1 MKSKHVILSLILSA
15 LCFFSF
21 AEEFSYEGKNCK
33 INVIYSET
41 SYPGEA
47 FWIRLLVDSHKKNKT
62 YSFTAKAELKGD
74 KVLST
79 SQFYSLNPGKKM
91 KNVSELLTGLPTWS
105 TTKPQENTV
114 IAVTFKYNDE
124 EESFEIPVTYAEKE
138 YLEETIRLNSNLT
151 DLLSKPSDEKKEQSR
166 VLNETL
172 QTIDPEG
179 VYELTGFVKPTT
191 GKRITSEFGQTRT
204 LIYNNGK
211 KVPSYHAGI
220 DYGIPEGSEI
230 TACGAGKIVMAR
242 WRIVTG
248 YSVIIEH

>member
-1 MKSKHVILSLILSA
+1 MERIVKSKHVILSLILSA

-21 AEEFSYEGKNCK
+21 AEEFSYEGKSCK

-124 EESFEIPVTYAEKE
+124 EESFEIPVTYTEKE
-138 YLEETIRLNSNLT
+138 YLPIFTKVLVFGYPLGTSMYDNLSGFDGYISSVQKIRYNKNMYNL
-151 DLLSKPSDEKKEQSR
+151 DIIAMPGSSGACL
-166 VLNETL
+166 
-172 QTIDPEG
+172 IDKNTMKVIG
-179 VYELTGFVKPTT
+179 IVNGRTGDDK
-191 GKRITSEFGQTRT
+191 
-204 LIYNNGK
+204 
-211 KVPSYHAGI
+211 H
-220 DYGIPEGSEI
+220 GIPFGCPIQEI
-230 TACGAGKIVMAR
+230 WKLVNGGDDN
-242 WRIVTG
+242 
-248 YSVIIEH
+248 E